1 MIALHRHLDLASPG
15 SARSGGG
22 MLTAAARQIGRWID
36 RHRQRRELL
45 GLSDH
50 MLKDVGLSR
59 ADAYREAGKH
69 FWQA

>member
-1 MIALHRHLDLASPG
+1 
-15 SARSGGG
+15 